1 MKRFTDLKPGDCIYY
16 LIDRY
21 GVLQKCGNGSVGF
34 ANSNYG
40 VIIGSNVID
49 EKWFRLTN
57 PTKKRPHVM
66 ELAIKHPIENKEYKV
81 LYPEG
86 RQLPIIYIPENEN
99 CQGVI
104 RWNVG
109 DYGYPIYC
117 YFFSTKEGLEEYIR
131 EVTDIVEDNLKR
143 INESLNNLI

>member
-21 GVLQKCGNGSVGF
+21 GVLQKCGNRGVGF

-40 VIIGSNVID
+40 VIIGSNTID
-49 EKWFRLTN
+49 DKWFRLIN
-57 PTKKRPHVM
+57 PTKKHPYVM
-66 ELAIKHPIENKEYKV
+66 ELPIKYPIRDDDDKR
-81 LYPEG
+81 LFPEG
-86 RQLPIIYIPENEN
+86 RALPLIYISENDNSE
-99 CQGVI
+99 GI
-104 RWNVG
+104 TKRNVG
-109 DYGYPIYC
+109 TYDYPIYC